1 MSEKTAK
8 LFDLHPWE
16 QILSLNIRPASLQQ
30 LLDLAFGKDFHVG
43 EEKSGFQEIAVLVDF
58 ADGGIDAEAG
68 IDVDREK
75 HEEGELVFLDFELLD
90 FDVRLLQLESKL
102 PFHDLLLQVAEWLP
116 LTGGEESEKSQFL
129 LQSAQS

>member
-30 LLDLAFGKDFHVG
+30 LLDLAFGQDFHVG

-58 ADGGIDAEAG
+58 ADGGIDADNGRLQPGRAG
-68 IDVDREK
+68 A
-75 HEEGELVFLDFELLD
+75 G
-90 FDVRLLQLESKL
+90 
-102 PFHDLLLQVAEWLP
+102 PP
-116 LTGGEESEKSQFL
+116 GGPGAPAGRAVQGPGG
-129 LQSAQS
+129 